1 MATISAPLDVATA
14 NQRAALPFPRVVKD
28 IGLVAG
34 RNLRKTIRNTGLIVF
49 STLQPLM
56 QLVLFVEVFG
66 SVIVLQGDVPYKDF
80 VVPAVLVQTMVFSSM
95 GSGVGIANDLQ
106 TGMIDR
112 FRSLPI
118 ARSAF
123 LVGRTLSD
131 SLRLGIQAV
140 LLVLMSFVLGF
151 SFHNGVPAA
160 IAMVIVIVLFG
171 LALATFSAW
180 VGLTVGDPETVQ
192 AAVFVPAAPARVHEL
207 GLRADL
213 VTAGLDAADRQGES
227 DHRGHRPRARSR
239 PRRQDALRGQPHPPV
254 DRRVALRGLVD
265 RHRRRLHDPRRPP
278 LPQGLTPRNFLARK
292 TANIPV
298 LRAKNSQGTEM
309 GTLE

>member
-1 MATISAPLDVATA
+1 MATVSAPLDIATA
-14 NQRAALPFPRVVKD
+14 SQRAALPFPRVVKD

-66 SVIVLQGDVPYKDF
+66 AVIVLQGDVPYKDF

-106 TGMIDR
+106 SGMIDR

-131 SLRLGIQAV
+131 SLRLGIQAI
-140 LLVLMSFVLGF
+140 LLVLMSFILGF
-151 SFHNGVPAA
+151 SFHNGVPSAV
-160 IAMVIVIVLFG
+160 AMVVVIVLFG

-180 VGLTVGDPETVQ
+180 VGLAIGDPETVQ
-192 AAVFVPAAPARVHEL
+192 AAVFVPLLPLVFTSSAFAPVSSLPGWMQPIAKASPITAAI
-207 GLRADL
+207 DL
-213 VTAGLDAADRQGES
+213 A
-227 DHRGHRPRARSR
+227 
-239 PRRQDALRGQPHPPV
+239 
-254 DRRVALRGLVD
+254 RGLALGEKTLYQVD
-265 RHRRRLHDPRRPP
+265 HIHLSTAAWHFAVWWIGIVVVFTTLAVRRY
-278 LPQGLTPRNFLARK
+278 RK
-292 TANIPV
+292 
-298 LRAKNSQGTEM
+298 
-309 GTLE
+309 

>member
-1 MATISAPLDVATA
+1 VATISAPLDVATA
-14 NQRAALPFPRVVKD
+14 SQRAALPFPRVAKD

-66 SVIVLQGDVPYKDF
+66 SVIALQADIPYKDF

-131 SLRLGIQAV
+131 SLRLGIQAL
-140 LLVLMSFVLGF
+140 LLVAMSLILGF
-151 SFHNGVPAA
+151 RFENGVPSAA
-160 IAMVIVIVLFG
+160 AMIIVIVLFG

-192 AAVFVPAAPARVHEL
+192 AAVFVPLLPLV
-207 GLRADL
+207 RADL
-213 VTAGLDAADRQGES
+213 GAAGLDAADRES
-227 DHRGHRPRARSR
+227 EPHYRRHRLRARPR
-239 PRRQDALRGQPHPPV
+239 PRRQNALPAQPHPPV
-254 DRRVALRGLVD
+254 DRGMALRALVV
-265 RHRRRLHDPRRPP
+265 RHRDHVHDARRPP
-278 LPQGLTPRNFLARK
+278 LPQGLTRLN
-292 TANIPV
+292 
-298 LRAKNSQGTEM
+298 Q
-309 GTLE
+309 

>member
-1 MATISAPLDVATA
+1 
-14 NQRAALPFPRVVKD
+14 
-28 IGLVAG
+28 
-34 RNLRKTIRNTGLIVF
+34 
-49 STLQPLM
+49 M

-123 LVGRTLSD
+123 LVGRTMSD

-140 LLVLMSFVLGF
+140 LLVLMSFILGF

-192 AAVFVPAAPARVHEL
+192 AAVFVPLLPLVFTSSAFAPISSL
-207 GLRADL
+207 P
-213 VTAGLDAADRQGES
+213 GLDAADRQGEP
-227 DHRGHRPRARSR
+227 DHRRHRPRARAG

-265 RHRRRLHDPRRPP
+265 RHRRRLHRPSP
-278 LPQGLTPRNFLARK
+278 SAATAR
-292 TANIPV
+292 ADA
-298 LRAKNSQGTEM
+298 RS
-309 GTLE
+309 

>member
-1 MATISAPLDVATA
+1 VATISPPLDVATA
-14 NQRAALPFPRVVKD
+14 SQRAALPFPRVAKD

-140 LLVLMSFVLGF
+140 LLVLMSFILGF
-151 SFHNGVPAA
+151 SFHNGAPAA
-160 IAMVIVIVLFG
+160 IAMVIVIVMFG

-180 VGLTVGDPETVQ
+180 VGLTIGDPETVQ
-192 AAVFVPAAPARVHEL
+192 AAVFVPLLPLVFTSSAFAPISSLPGWMQPIAKASPITAAI
-207 GLRADL
+207 DL
-213 VTAGLDAADRQGES
+213 A
-227 DHRGHRPRARSR
+227 
-239 PRRQDALRGQPHPPV
+239 
-254 DRRVALRGLVD
+254 RGLALGDKTLYEVS
-265 RHRRRLHDPRRPP
+265 HIHLSTAAWHFAVWWIGIVVVFTTLAVRRY
-278 LPQGLTPRNFLARK
+278 RK
-292 TANIPV
+292 
-298 LRAKNSQGTEM
+298 G
-309 GTLE
+309 

>member
-1 MATISAPLDVATA
+1 VATISAPLDVATA
-14 NQRAALPFPRVVKD
+14 SQRAALPFPRVAKD

-66 SVIVLQGDVPYKDF
+66 SVIGAQTIGVPYKDY
-80 VVPAVLVQTMVFSSM
+80 VVPAVLVQTMTFSSM

-131 SLRLGIQAV
+131 SLRLGIQAL
-140 LLVLMSFVLGF
+140 LLVAMSFILGF
-151 SFHNGVPAA
+151 RFHDGAPSAV
-160 IAMVIVIVLFG
+160 AMIVVIVLFG

-180 VGLTVGDPETVQ
+180 VGLRLGDPETVQ
-192 AAVFVPAAPARVHEL
+192 AAVFVPLLPLVFTSSAFAPISSLPGWMQPIARANPITAAIDFA
-207 GLRADL
+207 
-213 VTAGLDAADRQGES
+213 
-227 DHRGHRPRARSR
+227 
-239 PRRQDALRGQPHPPV
+239 
-254 DRRVALRGLVD
+254 RGLALGDHTLYKVNGI
-265 RHRRRLHDPRRPP
+265 HLSTAAWHFALWWLGIVITFTTLAVRRY
-278 LPQGLTPRNFLARK
+278 RK
-292 TANIPV
+292 
-298 LRAKNSQGTEM
+298 G
-309 GTLE
+309 